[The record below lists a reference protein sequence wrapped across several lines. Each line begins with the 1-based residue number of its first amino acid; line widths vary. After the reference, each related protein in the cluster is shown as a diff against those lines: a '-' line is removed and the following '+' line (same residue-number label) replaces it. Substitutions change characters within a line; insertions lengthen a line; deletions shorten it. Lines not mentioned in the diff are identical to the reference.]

1 MICAWN
7 ELLSI
12 LPEWMRASV
21 DKQGRNELQELRLR
35 LGKQPELVM
44 GKDWQRLNRCITT
57 EDLKFC
63 VNTASRYSPW
73 SAETVSQGF
82 ITASGGHRI
91 GLCGEAVIDGNM
103 VRGIRNLSSLCIR
116 VARDFPGIGTALC
129 ADKRSM
135 LIIGSPG
142 SGKTTLLRDLIRQIS
157 NGGCGSVS
165 VVDERGELFPQS
177 NGKSCFDSG
186 SRTDVISGCS
196 KTHGIEMVLR
206 TMGPAT
212 IAVDEITAEC
222 DCDALIRAGW
232 CGVRLIATA
241 HAADISDLCNR
252 PMYRKL
258 WKSGLFDCVLV
269 LQKDKTWTL
278 ERIVK

>member
-7 ELLSI
+7 ELVSI
-12 LPEWMRASV
+12 LPEWMRVSV
-21 DKQGRNELQELRLR
+21 DKLGRTELQELRLR
-35 LGKQPELVM
+35 IGKPPELVFAKGQQRM
-44 GKDWQRLNRCITT
+44 GRSVTA

-73 SAETVSQGF
+73 AAESASQGY
-82 ITASGGHRI
+82 ITAAGGHRI
-91 GLCGEAVIDGNM
+91 GLCGEAVVEGNTL
-103 VRGIRNLSSLCIR
+103 RGIRNLTSLCIR
-116 VARDFPGIGTALC
+116 VARDFPGIATALGT
-129 ADKRSM
+129 DKRSM

-157 NGGCGSVS
+157 NHDCGSIS

-186 SRTDVISGCS
+186 AGTDVISGCS
-196 KTHGIEMVLR
+196 KSHGIEMVLR

-222 DCDALIRAGW
+222 DCDALIQAGW

-241 HAADISDLCNR
+241 HAADTTDLYNR
-252 PMYRKL
+252 PIYRKL
-258 WKSGLFDCVLV
+258 WKSGLFECVLV
-269 LQKDKTWTL
+269 LRKDKSWSL
-278 ERIVK
+278 ERMVK